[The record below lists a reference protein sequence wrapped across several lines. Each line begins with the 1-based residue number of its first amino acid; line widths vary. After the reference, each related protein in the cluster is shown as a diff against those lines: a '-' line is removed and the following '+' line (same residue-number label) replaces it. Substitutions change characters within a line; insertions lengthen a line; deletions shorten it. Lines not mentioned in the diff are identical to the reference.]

1 MRLGEIREERKCLVS
16 AMWGVRHPCVIAWC
30 RPRQK
35 IKNLSIPASEMMAI
49 FERIQQCVASPAF
62 AVSVVSAAL
71 ELSASNNEAFPNSG
85 GLCGSGC
92 ASQT

>member
-1 MRLGEIREERKCLVS
+1 MRLGEIREERKSLVTV
-16 AMWGVRHPCVIAWC
+16 MWGVRHSCVIAWC

>member
-1 MRLGEIREERKCLVS
+1 
-16 AMWGVRHPCVIAWC
+16 
-30 RPRQK
+30 
-35 IKNLSIPASEMMAI
+35 MMAI

>member
-1 MRLGEIREERKCLVS
+1 MRLGEIREERKSLVTV
-16 AMWGVRHPCVIAWC
+16 MWGHSCVIAWC

-71 ELSASNNEAFPNSG
+71 ELSASNSEAFPNSG